1 VIVDSTH
8 RRWMIVCLVLVIVA
22 IVAYVPYQRS
32 AIDGPRGNSWPGLIY
47 GSVGLIL
54 MIYAGALGL
63 RRKVPTWRLG
73 RGTTWMKGHLWLGL
87 LSFPV
92 IWLHAGFRLGGTLTV
107 ILMVLFTLVVLSG
120 IFGVVVQ
127 QFLPR
132 MMTVEVP
139 YETIYEQ
146 IDSVVLQLDAE
157 AAALVASVCGPL
169 PVSLPVAS
177 EGPRGGGGLAPG
189 QFTPRPTPRP
199 LPPAAVQQPE
209 NQVLKDVYL
218 NDIRPFLAPD
228 MPGSGRLA
236 TPTQA
241 KIMFQQL
248 RTSLAPPFQE
258 TVSELEAICEERR
271 QLVQQKRLHHVLHGW
286 LLVHVPLSAALLLL
300 AVGHAVIAL
309 RY

>member
-8 RRWMIVCLVLVIVA
+8 RRWMIVCLVLLIIA
-22 IVAYVPYQRS
+22 IVTYVPYRRS
-32 AIDGPRGNSWPGLIY
+32 AIDGPQGNSWPGLVY
-47 GSVGLIL
+47 GSVGLGL
-54 MIYAGALGL
+54 MIYAGVLGL

-87 LSFPV
+87 LSFPL
-92 IWLHAGFRLGGTLTV
+92 IWLHAGFQLGGALTV
-107 ILMVLFTLVVLSG
+107 VLMALFTLVVLSG
-120 IFGVVVQ
+120 IFGVIVQ

-146 IDSVVLQLDAE
+146 IDSVVSQLDTE

-169 PVSLPVAS
+169 PVTLPAATG
-177 EGPRGGGGLAPG
+177 GPRGGGGLAPG
-189 QFTPRPTPRP
+189 QFVPRPTPRP
-199 LPPAAVQQPE
+199 LPPSAAQQPGS
-209 NQVLKDVYL
+209 QALKDVYL

-228 MPGSGRLA
+228 PPGSGRLA
-236 TPTQA
+236 TPAQA
-241 KIMFQQL
+241 KMLFQHL
-248 RTSLAPPFQE
+248 RTSLAPPLQE

-271 QLVQQKRLHHVLHGW
+271 QLVQQEHLHHLLHGW
-286 LLVHVPLSAALLLL
+286 LLVHVPLSAGLLLL